1 MSFLTRSRRRLAA
14 GFAVAALAFA
24 HVAIAAHGCLQDKMP
39 EPQMACDEHHQD
51 APNDL
56 LCRAHFQAET
66 QTLDLA
72 KVPQLSPFNAPV
84 LAVERAPS
92 ASHRSL
98 LPLSDLAAA
107 EPRRRLSRRWCP
119 CSTEALWLLLF
130 LGDSRARSFASSFI
144 PSPPHRSRARPPS
157 SRSRSRRR

>member
-39 EPQMACDEHHQD
+39 EPQMACDEHHRD

-84 LAVERAPS
+84 LAVERAAAPVRMGVRLPARIALAS
-92 ASHRSL
+92 APPP
-98 LPLSDLAAA
+98 PLTVLY
-107 EPRRRLSRRWCP
+107 SR
-119 CSTEALWLLLF
+119 F
-130 LGDSRARSFASSFI
+130 LI
-144 PSPPHRSRARPPS
+144 
-157 SRSRSRRR
+157 